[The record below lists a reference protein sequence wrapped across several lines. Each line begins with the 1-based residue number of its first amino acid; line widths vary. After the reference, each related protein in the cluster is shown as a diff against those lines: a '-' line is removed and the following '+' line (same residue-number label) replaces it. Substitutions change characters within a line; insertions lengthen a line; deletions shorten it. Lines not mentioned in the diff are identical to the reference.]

1 MSELF
6 DATRDFIKS
15 QIFSSIEPAVEK
27 AVRDIFEP
35 AVEQLTKDLV
45 EISDRI
51 DLLES
56 QPTIPQRPSLVVW
69 NKGDSTGD
77 ERTQGLVIVD
87 RETGEEQGVE
97 DLEKRWSEIE
107 AELKTLPAGDQRRE
121 ELELEG
127 FKIAPKLRELR
138 GSQS

>member
-1 MSELF
+1 MLEQG
-6 DATRDFIKS
+6 DAIKTFIQS
-15 QIFSSIEPAVEK
+15 QISSSIEPAVEK
-27 AVRDIFEP
+27 AVREIFGP
-35 AVEQLTKDLV
+35 ATERLAKDLV

-51 DLLES
+51 EALES
-56 QPTIPQRPSLVVW
+56 QPVTPQGPGLVVW

-87 RETGEEQGVE
+87 RETGKEETAE

-107 AELKTLPAGDQRRE
+107 AELKALPAGDQRRE

>member
-1 MSELF
+1 MLEHS
-6 DATRDFIKS
+6 DATKIFIQE
-15 QIFSSIEPAVEK
+15 QISSFVNPAVEK
-27 AVRDIFEP
+27 AVRDVFEP
-35 AVEQLTKDLV
+35 AVEQLTKDLAEV
-45 EISDRI
+45 SGRI

-56 QPTIPQRPSLVVW
+56 QPVNPQRPSLVVW

-77 ERTQGLVIVD
+77 ERTQGLVVVD

-107 AELKTLPAGDQRRE
+107 AELKQLPAGDQRRE
-121 ELELEG
+121 KLELEG
-127 FKIAPKLRELR
+127 FKIAPILRELR

>member
-1 MSELF
+1 MSELS

-27 AVRDIFEP
+27 AVREIFEP
-35 AVEQLTKDLV
+35 AAERFAKDLV

-51 DLLES
+51 GVLES
-56 QPTIPQRPSLVVW
+56 QPTIPQRLSLKVW
-69 NKGDSTGD
+69 HKGGQEEDSS
-77 ERTQGLVIVD
+77 EELVLVD
-87 RETGEEQGVE
+87 REAGTEETAG
-97 DLEKRWSEIE
+97 DLEKRWREIE

-121 ELELEG
+121 QLELEG